1 MLKDQ
6 IKASKPPTFYFIVY
20 PFTPQQMQ
28 SLWENFGNILVLY
41 FLLLSKRAFLSFF
54 MPENTET
61 KKKKGALNYFAN
73 SKKSTCARVSF
84 LIKAYN
90 TFFCGTPPAA
100 GYENK

>member
-54 MPENTET
+54 YARKYRDKE
-61 KKKKGALNYFAN
+61 KKKVL
-73 SKKSTCARVSF
+73 
-84 LIKAYN
+84 LIILQIQRK
-90 TFFCGTPPAA
+90 PPVQ
-100 GYENK
+100 ESLF